1 MFRKIAIAAAAVA
14 ALGTAS
20 LTASTPA
27 AAWGKGG
34 GFHHFHGGHFHGGLR
49 IYSGV
54 GLYAYDGCL
63 RRVWVTK
70 RNGDVVLRT
79 VNVCI

>member
-14 ALGTAS
+14 AVGAAS
-20 LTASTPA
+20 LAVSAPASA
-27 AAWGKGG
+27 K
-34 GFHHFHGGHFHGGLR
+34 GFHGGQGHFHGGSFR

-54 GLYAYDGCL
+54 GVGLYDGCL
-63 RRVWVTK
+63 RTVPVTK

-79 VNVCI
+79 INVCP